1 MSPRHAL
8 LFVPLCAACF
18 LGGAS
23 NGAGSDAASDAVVP
37 DGGALAHGSW
47 TQRVMHRLTRAE
59 YDNTARDLLGEP
71 TSVASQL
78 PDDPENALGYDNDG
92 IALVTSPLLVE
103 QYFNV
108 AQELVGNLFSRFRPY
123 TQCFVVVEQPNFG
136 QPCTNVSL
144 GQICGNDAGAW
155 WQQSSATGF
164 WGIRPNL
171 PAQPNEMMADKIPVT
186 VAGTYRLFVTA
197 FATPDSGCTNGTCTV
212 KIDLGIDSADQ
223 LFDVTTV
230 ASSSPQ
236 VFQYSATL
244 SPGLHAIR
252 MSSLYIDDA
261 KNPSSEYDRTAW
273 IGSIHLDLVPVATT
287 GLQAS
292 AILDCGGAPADS
304 DACATNVLARLLP
317 RAWRRPATDAE
328 IAAVKSISDGITK
341 STTEPG
347 TADDRWILGMQL
359 AIEEA
364 LTSSNFVYRPELD
377 ADPNSSIAHPITDY
391 ELANRLSYF
400 LWSSMPDDEL
410 FARAKDATLHTAPVL
425 DAEVERMLSDPKAVA
440 LANDFA
446 GQWLETRLLATVAPS
461 ATLFPAWN
469 DGVRASFG
477 AETQRFFLDF
487 LAPGKK
493 FPDMM
498 DAEYTFTDATLRGY
512 YGLAPS
518 SAPDFTPTPLAGSHR
533 EGVLGQGSI
542 LTITSQPIRTSPVER
557 GKFVLSRLLCNE
569 PPPPPPNVP
578 PLDTTPGTG
587 SMRQKLEQHEKAGTA
602 CSSCH
607 ALLDP
612 IGLALE
618 NFDAVGRW
626 RTMDGPYPVDTTGLS
641 YEGHAISDVAS
652 LAAVVKSDP
661 GFVPCVTSQFWAYAM
676 GQEAQDGDAQTIAS
690 LDAASAANGYSFR
703 DMIHVVVKSPAFQ
716 TRAGAGP

>member
-1 MSPRHAL
+1 
-8 LFVPLCAACF
+8 
-18 LGGAS
+18 
-23 NGAGSDAASDAVVP
+23 
-37 DGGALAHGSW
+37 
-47 TQRVMHRLTRAE
+47 MHRLTRAE
-59 YDNTARDLLGEP
+59 YDNTVRDLLGEP

-78 PDDPENALGYDNDG
+78 PDDQQNALGYDNDG

-103 QYFNV
+103 QYFDV
-108 AQELVGNLFSRFRPY
+108 AQTLVTNLFARFRPY
-123 TQCFVVVEQPNFG
+123 TQSFTVVEEPNFG
-136 QPCTNVSL
+136 QPCANVTL

-155 WQQSSATGF
+155 WQQNASTGY

-171 PAQPNEMMADKIPVT
+171 PAQPNEMMADKIPIT
-186 VAGTYRLFVTA
+186 IAGAYRLSVTA

-223 LFDVTTV
+223 LFDMTNVKPT
-230 ASSSPQ
+230 SPQ
-236 VFQYSATL
+236 VLQYTATL
-244 SPGLHAIR
+244 SAGMHAIR
-252 MSSLYIDDA
+252 MSSLFVDDT

-273 IGSIHLDLVPVATT
+273 IGNIHLDLVPVATT
-287 GLQAS
+287 GIQAS
-292 AILDCGGAPADS
+292 AILDCGGAAADS
-304 DACATNVLARLLP
+304 DACTTNVLARFLP
-317 RAWRRPATDAE
+317 RAWRRSVTDAE
-328 IAAVKSISDGITK
+328 IASVAVISKNITT

-347 TADDRWILGMQL
+347 TQGDKWMLGMQL
-359 AIEEA
+359 AMEEA
-364 LTSSNFVYRPELD
+364 LTSSSFVYRPEID
-377 ADPNSSIAHPITDY
+377 PDPNSPSPHAITDW

-410 FARAKDATLHTAPVL
+410 FAKAKEGSLHVPDVL
-425 DAEVERMLSDPKAVA
+425 DAEVERMLGDPKAVA

-446 GQWLETRLLATVAPS
+446 GQWLETRLLQTVTPS

-469 DGVRASFG
+469 DGVRASMG
-477 AETQRFFLDF
+477 EETKRFFLDF

-498 DAEYTFTDATLRGY
+498 DAQYTFTDANLRAY
-512 YGLAPS
+512 YGLAPQ
-518 SAPDFTPTPLAGSHR
+518 SATDFVNTPLAGSHR
-533 EGVLGQGSI
+533 EGILGQGSV

-587 SMRQKLEQHEKAGTA
+587 SMRQKLEAHEKAGPA

-607 ALLDP
+607 SLLDP
-612 IGLALE
+612 IGLSLE
-618 NFDAVGRW
+618 NFDAVGQW
-626 RTMDGPYPVDTTGLS
+626 RTMDGPYPIDTTGLS
-641 YEGHAISDVAS
+641 YDGHAVSDVAS

-676 GQEAQDGDAQTIAS
+676 GQEAQDGDAQTIAA
-690 LDAASAANGYSFR
+690 LNAASSANGYSLR
-703 DMIHVVVKSPAFQ
+703 DMIHVVVKSPAFE
-716 TRAGAGP
+716 TRAGGGP